1 MQFKDVIGHTELKKH
16 LIELVQQDQIPHA
29 QLFLGHEGVGSLPLA
44 LAFAQYLVCENKQAE
59 DSCGTCSECN
69 KSQKW
74 IHPDIHYTYPVV
86 PKKPNK
92 PSLSTDYIVEWRKAL
107 AENPYLN
114 EVDWLQFIEAENRQG
129 NISADEARSIIRDLS
144 LKSYESKYKIQLIWL
159 AEALGKEG
167 NILLKLLEEP
177 PPNTI
182 LILISEN
189 ADLIL
194 PTIISRCQI
203 TKIHS
208 LSESE
213 IEEALIKKGIPKLKA
228 QQIAFLSNGSFND
241 ALSIAE
247 KEIDDITYTLI
258 QWMKV
263 SIHFD
268 TAAMIKW
275 VDDFSKQGREKIK
288 TFLEYTEHVV
298 RETMLTGYQ
307 KNYQPK
313 LNNEELKIAQA
324 LKKYFKN
331 YEQIHSLIQL
341 LDKKHYEIERNVNAK
356 IVLLS
361 TSIQMHQIIK
371 GIKQT

>member
-16 LIELVQQDQIPHA
+16 LIELVRQDQIPHA